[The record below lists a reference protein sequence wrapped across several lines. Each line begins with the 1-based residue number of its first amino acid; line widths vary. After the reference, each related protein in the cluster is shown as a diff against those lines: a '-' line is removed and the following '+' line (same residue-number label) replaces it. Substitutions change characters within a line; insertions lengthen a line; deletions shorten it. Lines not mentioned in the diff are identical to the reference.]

1 MLRISTG
8 IGIATI
14 VLMIAAA
21 GCNKKE
27 ADANALAEVKEQVDL
42 TFYQNDVKVVRT
54 YLEKKEGY
62 YYGGYSVTPEGY
74 KYDVVVKPENK
85 IRSRTPRKWLID
97 IKLNGEVMPDREP
110 MERKF
115 KQLIEKDYKSTIK
128 TIQLTLEAAAQKY
141 TGNAELANGA
151 KMQLMAGWIDQLDFN
166 GNKTGKKEF
175 VFDTKPNGQN
185 DIRRFAEISFD
196 ELLNR

>member
-1 MLRISTG
+1 MLRRTRFCF
-8 IGIATI
+8 ATV
-14 VLMIAAA
+14 VLLAALA

-27 ADANALAEVKEQVDL
+27 SDANALAEVKEQVDL

-97 IKLNGEVMPDREP
+97 CKPNGEVMPDREP

-128 TIQLTLEAAAQKY
+128 TFQLTLETAAQRF
-141 TGNAELANGA
+141 TGSTELANGA

-175 VFDTKPNGQN
+175 VFDTKPDGQN